1 MDPNYVPEPEPENLM
16 EQFKGNMWGHEGT
29 VLYTA
34 AMMSY
39 VTAILSYPIP
49 CSEGRQL
56 CQLKHD
62 LGVALHNMGNQY
74 KKAAG
79 VLTGLLEDDP
89 EDHVV
94 RASAYHMS

>member
-1 MDPNYVPEPEPENLM
+1 M
-16 EQFKGNMWGHEGT
+16 
-29 VLYTA
+29 
-34 AMMSY
+34 
-39 VTAILSYPIP
+39 
-49 CSEGRQL
+49 SEGQQL
-56 CQLKHD
+56 CQLKHE

-94 RASAYHMS
+94 RALRSIVHCICLSAYLQPESCAESAPESSPLLFR